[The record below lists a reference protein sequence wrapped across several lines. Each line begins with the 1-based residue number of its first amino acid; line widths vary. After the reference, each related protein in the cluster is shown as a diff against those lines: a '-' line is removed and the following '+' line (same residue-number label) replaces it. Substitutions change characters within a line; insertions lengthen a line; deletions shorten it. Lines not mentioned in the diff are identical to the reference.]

1 MNNVLQFPK
10 GRQRPNNVG
19 VKGSGTIYKV
29 GDCAVR
35 YDGDQLR
42 VSDQAEND
50 REAVACA
57 LRTARLQYGRRINV
71 NGSAQFR
78 EMIARVAA
86 EERMD
91 VVFSDEA
98 LENRRRAL
106 LAEQDRRA
114 RGARPQLVAED
125 GQRVAAAPQPAL
137 HPGLRDDG
145 NQITVLNNKDEGA
158 VLAML
163 RLCEQRWGTVKLNG
177 PQEFREFATRIAA
190 KHGIKVSNPA
200 EAAADQPEEQ
210 AGFTR
215 KDALIL
221 LGVTGAVFG
230 LLFLFFGWS
239 VAVRTTLFIGG
250 VIALCGI
257 GAAFGA
263 QIALGILALL
273 PLAYFL
279 FFAGEGARALIFLL
293 LFIGFLLAGGW
304 MILLAA
310 FLIMGVL
317 SLIGHITGLPLTGP
331 VFQWAAILL
340 AVGGGI
346 YGLWAAGVAA
356 EAARAAKAERY
367 ARATPEERVLMDI
380 QDELQK
386 NREVLAQNQ
395 KTLKAIRFWQRWG

>member
-98 LENRRRAL
+98 LENRRRQL

-125 GQRVAAAPQPAL
+125 GQRVAAAPQPVL

-145 NQITVLNNKDEGA
+145 NQITVLNDKDEGA

-177 PQEFREFATRIAA
+177 SQEFREFATRIAA
-190 KHGIKVSNPA
+190 KHGIKVTNPA
-200 EAAADQPEEQ
+200 ELPPDQSTNQ
-210 AGFTR
+210 GDVRTGILA
-215 KDALIL
+215 L

-250 VIALCGI
+250 VIALWGI

-304 MILLAA
+304 VILLGA
-310 FLIMGVL
+310 FLIFGVL
-317 SLIGHITGLPLTGP
+317 AIIESITGLPLTGP

-395 KTLKAIRFWQRWG
+395 KTLKSIRFWQRWG

>member
-1 MNNVLQFPK
+1 MANVLQFPQ
-10 GRQRPNNVG
+10 GQQRPNHTG
-19 VKGSGTIYKV
+19 GKGGIVYKV
-29 GDCAVR
+29 GTAAVR
-35 YDGDQLR
+35 DDGDRVQ
-42 VSDQAEND
+42 VSDVFD
-50 REAVACA
+50 REAIACA
-57 LRTARLQYGRRINV
+57 LRTARLQYGRQINA
-71 NGSAQFR
+71 NGSGQFR
-78 EMIARVAA
+78 EAVARVAA

-91 VVFSDEA
+91 VSFGDEA

-114 RGARPQLVAED
+114 RGTRPQLVAED
-125 GQRVAAAPQPAL
+125 GQRVGNVPQPVL
-137 HPGLRDDG
+137 HPGIRDDG
-145 NQITVLNNKDEGA
+145 NLITVLNNKDEGA

-177 PQEFREFATRIAA
+177 SQEFREFATRIAA
-190 KHGIKVSNPA
+190 KHGIKVTNPA
-200 EAAADQPEEQ
+200 EAAVDQPEEQ

-221 LGVTGAVFG
+221 LGVAGAVFG

-340 AVGGGI
+340 AVGGGV
-346 YGLWAAGVAA
+346 YGMYAAGVAA
-356 EAARAAKAERY
+356 KAARAAKAERY
-367 ARATPEERVLMDI
+367 ARATPEERALMDI

-395 KTLKAIRFWQRWG
+395 KTLKSIRFWQRWG